1 MRSPYDTEPLRYGG
15 PTIRRPYDTEAP
27 IDDQFGADR
36 PCDYGVGVV
45 NRGRGMA
52 SPLRVRL
59 GVRGDVGFID
69 LGRRMRRPYANQ
81 FLDGLFELVDGEA

>member
-1 MRSPYDTEPLRYGG
+1 MDGVGIIGAGSACGA

-81 FLDGLFELVDGEA
+81 FSMGFSSWSTV